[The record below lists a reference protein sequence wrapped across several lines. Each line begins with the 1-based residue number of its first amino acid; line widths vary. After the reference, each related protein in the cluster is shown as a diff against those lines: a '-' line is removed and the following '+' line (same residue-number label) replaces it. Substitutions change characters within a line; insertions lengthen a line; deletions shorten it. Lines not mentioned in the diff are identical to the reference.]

1 MEVQVMKFGKTI
13 AVVLASSVLLA
24 GCTTDKKEIKAYL
37 KQVDKIKDDEEPI
50 KTVGKKI
57 AELDEKKKKL
67 TEDVNSKDTAVRGKA
82 VKDLIKNADDRL
94 KEFEKEEDAIKK
106 SEQDF
111 KKAKS
116 HVDNIDNDVKR
127 KEVKQLDDVLK
138 EKYKLHSDYAK
149 AYKKAV
155 NSEKT
160 LFKYLNQ
167 NDATQ
172 QGVNEKSKAIEQN
185 YKKLKEVSDKYTKV
199 LNKVGKEKQDVD
211 QFQ

>member
-1 MEVQVMKFGKTI
+1 MKFGKTI

-172 QGVNEKSKAIEQN
+172 QGVNEKSKAIEEN

-211 QFQ
+211 QFK

>member
-1 MEVQVMKFGKTI
+1 MKFGKTI

-127 KEVKQLDDVLK
+127 KEVKQLDHVLK

-211 QFQ
+211 QFK

>member
-1 MEVQVMKFGKTI
+1 MKFGKTI

-172 QGVNEKSKAIEQN
+172 QGVNGKSKAIEQN

-211 QFQ
+211 QFK

>member
-1 MEVQVMKFGKTI
+1 MKFGKTI

-199 LNKVGKEKQDVD
+199 LNKVGILIHIFLRV
-211 QFQ
+211 